1 MAEPTQ
7 IRAHANAVSD
17 CATAGYLTPADA
29 SRAAGGE
36 ITLDTLDLP
45 REPASG
51 RFMLE
56 LGTAHGLLPVPIRS
70 GQRVTLGSGKHAC
83 IRLDDRAVSRAHCS
97 VTAQEYG
104 VLVEDLGSRNGV
116 FVGGARVPSAVLH
129 GRAAHF
135 VIGRTVVNVRAECAD
150 DSLLLEESLP
160 GLIGNS
166 APMRRV
172 ASQVRLHAS
181 KRVPVLLQGESGTGK
196 DVVARALHTLA
207 RRSGAYL
214 PLNVGAL
221 PESLSDAELF
231 GHRRGAFTGAIAT
244 RSGAFEQA
252 HKGTLFLD
260 EIADLPPAIQIK
272 LLRVV
277 EDGQVRPVGAVEPIQ
292 VDVRIISAS
301 WASLPERVAE
311 GRFRADLYHRLATV
325 VIRLPPLRERKS
337 DIPAVADVLLARMR
351 ADVGAKRLSSSALAR
366 LVTHDWPG
374 NVRELMSV
382 LYRGAVASSD
392 LEIAAHHLEFQ
403 TCTRPSE
410 KSACLS
416 PDEAREL
423 LARCGNNVSAAARAA
438 RVARSTFR
446 AWLAR
451 SPAHAAAGATRGC
464 SGE

>member
-1 MAEPTQ
+1 M
-7 IRAHANAVSD
+7 RAS
-17 CATAGYLTPADA
+17 
-29 SRAAGGE
+29 GGE
-36 ITLDTLDLP
+36 VTLDTLELP
-45 REPASG
+45 REPVRG
-51 RFMLE
+51 RWMLE
-56 LGTAHGLLPVPIRS
+56 LGTAHGLMPVPIKS
-70 GQRVTLGSGKHAC
+70 GQRLTLGSGIAAC
-83 IRLDDRAVSRAHCS
+83 VRLEDRAVSRAHCT
-97 VTAQEYG
+97 VTANEYG
-104 VLVEDLGSRNGV
+104 VTVEDLDSRNGV
-116 FVGGARVPSAVLH
+116 FVGGARVPSAMLH
-129 GRAAHF
+129 GRVNYF
-135 VIGRTVVNVRAECAD
+135 VIGRSVVNVRAECAD
-150 DSLLLEESLP
+150 DTLLLEESLP

-172 ASQVRLHAS
+172 ATQVRLHAS
-181 KRVPVLLQGESGTGK
+181 KRVPVLLEGESGTGK

-231 GHRRGAFTGAIAT
+231 GHRRGAFTGAIAS

-260 EIADLPPAIQIK
+260 EIADLPPAVQIK

-337 DIPAVADVLLARMR
+337 DIPAISEVLLARMR
-351 ADVGAKRLSSSALAR
+351 TDVGPRRLSSSALAR
-366 LVTHDWPG
+366 LVVHEWPG

-382 LYRGAVASSD
+382 LYRAAVASAEV
-392 LEIAAHHLEFQ
+392 EIAAHHLEFQ
-403 TCTRPSE
+403 GCTRISE
-410 KSACLS
+410 KAMSLSA
-416 PDEAREL
+416 DEAREL

-446 AWLAR
+446 AWLGR
-451 SPAHAAAGATRGC
+451 SSSDPAVERAAPD
-464 SGE
+464 SGRY

>member
-1 MAEPTQ
+1 
-7 IRAHANAVSD
+7 
-17 CATAGYLTPADA
+17 
-29 SRAAGGE
+29 
-36 ITLDTLDLP
+36 
-45 REPASG
+45 
-51 RFMLE
+51 
-56 LGTAHGLLPVPIRS
+56 
-70 GQRVTLGSGKHAC
+70 
-83 IRLDDRAVSRAHCS
+83 
-97 VTAQEYG
+97 
-104 VLVEDLGSRNGV
+104 
-116 FVGGARVPSAVLH
+116 
-129 GRAAHF
+129 
-135 VIGRTVVNVRAECAD
+135 
-150 DSLLLEESLP
+150 
-160 GLIGNS
+160 
-166 APMRRV
+166 MRRV

-231 GHRRGAFTGAIAT
+231 GHRRGAFTGAIAS

-260 EIADLPPAIQIK
+260 EIADLPPAVQIK

-292 VDVRIISAS
+292 VDVRIVSAS

-351 ADVGAKRLSSSALAR
+351 ADVGPKRLSSSALAR

-392 LEIAAHHLEFQ
+392 VEIAAHHLEFQ
-403 TCTRPSE
+403 ACSRPAE
-410 KSACLS
+410 KIACLS
-416 PDEAREL
+416 PAEARQL

-451 SPAHAAAGATRGC
+451 SPAEAG
-464 SGE
+464 SEPSLE